1 MQTIE
6 KSEDNL
12 LDEPKIKQQI
22 EIMAYIKLIVNIV
35 NKTSIFY
42 IKIIVKIKLPD
53 IIFLL
58 FKLPFCLLKCV

>member
-35 NKTSIFY
+35 NKTSILY
-42 IKIIVKIKLPD
+42 KNN
-53 IIFLL
+53 
-58 FKLPFCLLKCV
+58 